1 MQEATRQQEQ
11 MAKIKEYEAAMEQMK
26 LEGKRV
32 EAEERR
38 KTLAEETRQHQARA
52 EYQDQ
57 LSRRR
62 YEDQLVQQQRLQ
74 EDQLRK
80 QEESVKRQ
88 EAMRKSTVEHEME
101 LRAQVR
107 TVFIQDIYSSSSSRA
122 HMPYPVSSV

>member
-11 MAKIKEYEAAMEQMK
+11 LAKIKEYEAAMEQMK
-26 LEGKRV
+26 LEQKRV
-32 EAEERR
+32 EGEERR
-38 KTLAEETRQHQARA
+38 KTLGEETRQHQARA

-62 YEDQLVQQQRLQ
+62 YEDQLLQQQRLQ

-88 EAMRKSTVEHEME
+88 EAMRKATVEHEME
-101 LRAQVR
+101 LRAQVWLN
-107 TVFIQDIYSSSSSRA
+107 
-122 HMPYPVSSV
+122 